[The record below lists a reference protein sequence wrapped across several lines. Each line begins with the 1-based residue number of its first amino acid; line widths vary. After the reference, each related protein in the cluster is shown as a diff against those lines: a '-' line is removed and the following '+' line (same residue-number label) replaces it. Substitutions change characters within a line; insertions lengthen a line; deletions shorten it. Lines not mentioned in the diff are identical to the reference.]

1 MKKRLQGFLM
11 LFLALVVQV
20 SFAQTRTIS
29 GTVTDDSGV
38 PLPGVNVLISGTTTG
53 TQTDFDGLY
62 SIEASTGDVLTF
74 SYVGFSP
81 QDVTVGTS
89 STIDVQ
95 LAAGEA
101 LEEVVVTAQGI
112 KREKKALGYAVSE
125 VASDELEQRP
135 ESDVARVLS
144 GKASG
149 VEITAQNGTSG
160 SATNVVIRGYT
171 SINGSNQALF
181 VVDGVPFASD
191 TNSSD
196 TFVNGNTGSSRFLD
210 IDPNNIASVTVL
222 KGLAAATLYGTDGRN
237 GVILITTKANSAQ
250 GAKKKTEITLNQ
262 SFFFNE
268 IASLPDYQQDYGG
281 GFNQSFGWFFSN
293 YGPNFNPNGV
303 DGYLNDPAGIVDANG
318 NVPHPYSTNA
328 FLNNFLGGDNELYQ
342 SFQGVDYAYKPYAS
356 VENFFRT
363 GSVSSTSLNIRG
375 ASNDGNM
382 SFNVNFGHTDDEGF
396 TPGNSLTRNTLSV
409 GGRAKLSNKFTVT
422 GILNYSRTDFKT
434 PPVAAS
440 DGNANYGLSV
450 FGQVFFTPISVDLM
464 GLPFEIPETG
474 GSIYYRN
481 GNDIVNPRWI
491 VANAQNSQ
499 LTNRVFGNAQ
509 LSYEFNDNV
518 SFLYRGGIDIY
529 NERNVSYSNKGG
541 VNSERDQFGYYETW
555 DNNSTNFNHYAALSG
570 NYDLT
575 ADQKL
580 NVSFLIGGSILG
592 EYFDQQGTASSN
604 QIVYGVQRHF
614 NYSNQLPIQSSR
626 ERNTIGL
633 FGDLSFEY
641 DNFLYLSL
649 SGRNDWISNLIT
661 ENNSQFYPSVS
672 ASFIPTSAIEGF
684 GGGNSLGLN
693 YLKLRA
699 GLGSSAGFP
708 SGYPTVPTLQQSTQ
722 QNGGAVGGSNGVVTN
737 TVRNVLANPDLKP
750 ELISEWEVGFD
761 ARLLK
766 NRLDISLSYYDR
778 TTKNLIV
785 DRPLSPSSGYTETRD
800 NIGKVEG
807 TGWEADLGVDI
818 FKSNEA
824 NGFSWN
830 SRVNFTTN
838 KQIVTEQASAQI
850 VYAGFVDQGNAAI
863 EGEQLGVI
871 IGSRVQRDDN
881 GNFVVGNDGFYLPET
896 QIAIDENNNEVPVGT
911 EGSRTITPIIGN
923 PNPDYIM
930 NFINTISY
938 KNLTLGFQ
946 ISHVSG
952 GDIYSQTIGTLLG
965 RGLINPDR
973 REPFILPGVLAD
985 GSPNRKQ
992 LDNSSFYFDNVLF
1005 GPSELRIYD
1014 ASVIRLKE
1022 LSLSYNM
1029 PKKWLDKTPF
1039 GNLSITA
1046 AGYNLWYDAYN
1057 TPDRANFDPNVA
1069 GIGVGNGRGF
1079 DYLNGPSARRYGLS
1093 VKATF

>member
-1 MKKRLQGFLM
+1 M
-11 LFLALVVQV
+11 LFLVLVVQF

-74 SYVGFSP
+74 SYVGFTP
-81 QDVTVGTS
+81 QDAKIGAS
-89 STIDVQ
+89 STVNIQ
-95 LAAGEA
+95 MQAGES

-125 VASDELEQRP
+125 VASEDLEQRP

-181 VVDGVPFASD
+181 VVDGVPFSSG
-191 TNSSD
+191 TNTSGRD
-196 TFVNGNTGSSRFLD
+196 NAADFRDGNVGSSRFLD
-210 IDPNNIASVTVL
+210 IDPNNIASITVL

-237 GVILITTKANSAQ
+237 GVILITTKANSGQAS
-250 GAKKKTEITLNQ
+250 KKKTEITLNQ

-268 IASLPDYQQDYGG
+268 IASLPDYQQSYGG

-318 NVPHPYSTNA
+318 NVPHPYSTNS
-328 FLNNFLGGDNELYQ
+328 FLSNFLGGDNELFQ

-356 VENFFRT
+356 VKNFFRT
-363 GSVSSTSLNIRG
+363 GSVSNTSLNIRG
-375 ASNDGNM
+375 GSDDGNM

-409 GGRAKLSNKFTVT
+409 GGRAKLSNRFTVT
-422 GILNYSRTDFKT
+422 GILNYSRSNFVT

-464 GLPFEIPETG
+464 NLPFEIPETG

-491 VANAQNSQ
+491 VANAQNGQ

-518 SFLYRGGIDIY
+518 SVLYRGGIDIY
-529 NERNVSYSNKGG
+529 NERNHSYSNKGG
-541 VNSERDQFGYYETW
+541 VNSDRDRFGYYETW
-555 DNNSTNFNHYAALSG
+555 DNNSTTFNHYAAISG

-580 NVSFLIGGSILG
+580 NVSFLLGGSSLG
-592 EYFDQQGTASSN
+592 EYFDQQGVASSS
-604 QIVYGVQRHF
+604 QIVYNVQRHF
-614 NYSNQLPIQSSR
+614 NFENQLPIQSTV

-641 DNFLYLSL
+641 DSFLYLSL
-649 SGRNDWISNLIT
+649 SGRNDWISNLIAK
-661 ENNSQFYPSVS
+661 NNSQFYPSVS
-672 ASFIPTSAIEGF
+672 ASFIPTSAFEGF
-684 GGGNSLGLN
+684 GNGNSIGLN

-708 SGYPTVPTLQQSTQ
+708 SGYPTVNTIGQSTQ
-722 QNGGAVGGSNGVVTN
+722 VGGGAIGGPSGIVTN
-737 TVRNVLANPDLKP
+737 TVSNSLANPQLLP

-785 DRPLSPSSGYTETRD
+785 GRPLSPSSGYTGTSD

-807 TGWEADLGVDI
+807 TGWEADLGIDI
-818 FKSNEA
+818 FKSSEA
-824 NGFSWN
+824 GGFNWN

-838 KQIVTEQASAQI
+838 KQIVTEQASDQI
-850 VYAGFVDQGNAAI
+850 VYAGFSDLGNAAI

-871 IGSRVQRDDN
+871 VGSRVLRDDN
-881 GNFVVGNDGFYLPET
+881 GNFVVGNDGFYVSET
-896 QIAIDENNNEVPVGT
+896 QIAIDANNNEVPVGT
-911 EGSRTITPIIGN
+911 EGSRAIAPIIGN
-923 PNPDYIM
+923 PNPDYVM
-930 NFINTISY
+930 NFINSISY

-952 GDIYSQTIGTLLG
+952 GDIYSQTIATLLG

-985 GSPNRKQ
+985 GTPNRKQ

-1005 GPSELRIYD
+1005 GPSELQIYD

-1029 PKKWLDKTPF
+1029 PKKWLESTPF

-1057 TPDRANFDPNVA
+1057 TPERANFDPNVA

-1079 DYLNGPSARRYGLS
+1079 DYLNGPSSIRYGLS
-1093 VKATF
+1093 VKTTF

>member
-11 LFLALVVQV
+11 LFVALVVQV

-38 PLPGVNVLISGTTTG
+38 PLPGVNVLISGTSTG

-62 SIEASTGDVLTF
+62 SIEASTGDVITF

-81 QDVTVGTS
+81 QDVTIGTS

-95 LAAGEA
+95 LTAGEA

-125 VASDELEQRP
+125 VSSEDLEQRP
-135 ESDVARVLS
+135 ESDVARVLA
-144 GKASG
+144 GKAPG

-181 VVDGVPFASD
+181 VVDGVPFSSG
-191 TNSSD
+191 TNSQD
-196 TFVNGNTGSSRFLD
+196 NFVNGNVGSSRFLD
-210 IDPNNIASVTVL
+210 IDPNNIASITVL

-237 GVILITTKANSAQ
+237 GVILITTKANSGQ
-250 GAKKKTEITLNQ
+250 SSKKKTEITINQ
-262 SFFFNE
+262 SYFFNE
-268 IASLPDYQQDYGG
+268 IASLPDYQQEYGG

-293 YGPNFNPNGV
+293 WGPNFSPDGV
-303 DGYLNDPAGIVDANG
+303 DGYLNDPAGIIDANG
-318 NVPHPYSTNA
+318 TVAHPYSTSA
-328 FLNNFLGGDNELYQ
+328 FLRNYLSGQNELYQ
-342 SFQGVDYAYKPYAS
+342 NYQGIRYDYKPYSS
-356 VENFFRT
+356 VKDFFRT
-363 GSVSSTSLNIRG
+363 GGVANTSVNIRG
-375 ASNDGNM
+375 ASDDGNM

-409 GGRAKLSNKFTVT
+409 GGRAKLSNNFTVT
-422 GILNYSRTDFKT
+422 GILNYSRSNFVT
-434 PPVAAS
+434 PPVAAG
-440 DGNANYGLSV
+440 DGNANFGLSV
-450 FGQVFFTPISVDLM
+450 FGQVFFTPIGVDLM
-464 GLPFEIPETG
+464 GLPYEIPETG

-491 VANAQNSQ
+491 VANAQNGQ

-518 SFLYRGGIDIY
+518 SILYRGGIDIY
-529 NERNVSYSNKGG
+529 NERNHSYSNKGG
-541 VNSERDQFGYYETW
+541 VNSDADRFGYYNTY
-555 DNNSTNFNHYAALSG
+555 DNNSSTFNHYAAISG

-575 ADQKL
+575 SDQKL
-580 NVSFLIGGSILG
+580 NLSFLIGGSSLG
-592 EYFDQQGTASSN
+592 EYFDSQGVASSG
-604 QIVYGVQRHF
+604 QIVYGINKHF
-614 NYSNQLPIQSSR
+614 NYENQLPIQSIS

-641 DNFLYLSL
+641 DNFLYLSV
-649 SGRNDWISNLIT
+649 SGRNDWISNLT
-661 ENNSQFYPSVS
+661 SENNSQFYPSVS
-672 ASFIPTSAIEGF
+672 ASFIPTSAFEGF
-684 GGGNSLGLN
+684 GNGNSLGVN
-693 YLKLRA
+693 YLKIRA

-708 SGYPTVPTLQQSTQ
+708 TGYPTVNVIDQNTQ
-722 QNGGAVGGSNGVVTN
+722 VPGGAIGGPGGIITN
-737 TVRNVLANPDLKP
+737 SVSDFLANPELRP

-766 NRLDISLSYYDR
+766 NRVDVSLSYYDR
-778 TTKNLIV
+778 TTKDLIV
-785 DRPLSPSSGYTETRD
+785 FKPLPPSNGTTQTQE

-807 TGWEADLGVDI
+807 SGWEADLGIDI
-818 FKSNEA
+818 LKSREA
-824 NGFSWN
+824 GGLNWN

-838 KQIVTEQASAQI
+838 KQIVTEQEDDQI
-850 VYAGFVDQGNAAI
+850 VYAGFSNLGNAAI
-863 EGEQLGVI
+863 QGEQLGVI
-871 IGSRVQRDDN
+871 VGSRVRRDDN
-881 GNFVVGNDGFYLPET
+881 GNFVVGNDGFYTSEEE
-896 QIAIDENNNEVPVGT
+896 IAIDANGNEVAIGT
-911 EGSRTITPIIGN
+911 PGSRTISPIIGN
-923 PNPDYIM
+923 PNPDYVM
-930 NFINTISY
+930 NFINSISY
-938 KNLTLGFQ
+938 KNFTLGFQ
-946 ISHVSG
+946 ISHVKG
-952 GDIYSQTIGTLLG
+952 GDIYSQTIATLLG

-985 GSPNRKQ
+985 GTINTKQ
-992 LDNSSFYFDNVLF
+992 IDNSSFYFDNVLF
-1005 GPSELRIYD
+1005 GPSELQIYD

-1029 PKKWLDKTPF
+1029 PKKWLEKTPF

-1046 AGYNLWYDAYN
+1046 AGYNLWFDAYN

-1069 GIGVGNGRGF
+1069 GLGVGNGRGF
-1079 DYLNGPSARRYGLS
+1079 DYLNGPSSRRYGLS
-1093 VKATF
+1093 VKASF

>member
-11 LFLALVVQV
+11 LFLVLVVQF

-74 SYVGFSP
+74 SYVGFTP
-81 QDVTVGTS
+81 QDAKIGAS
-89 STIDVQ
+89 STVNIQ
-95 LAAGEA
+95 MQAGES

-125 VASDELEQRP
+125 VASEDLEQRP

-181 VVDGVPFASD
+181 VVDGVPFSSG
-191 TNSSD
+191 TNSQD
-196 TFVNGNTGSSRFLD
+196 NFVNGNVGSSRFLD
-210 IDPNNIASVTVL
+210 IDPNNIASITVL

-237 GVILITTKANSAQ
+237 GVILITTKANSGQAS
-250 GAKKKTEITLNQ
+250 KKKTEITLNQ

-268 IASLPDYQQDYGG
+268 IASLPDYQQSYGG

-293 YGPNFNPNGV
+293 YGPNFSPNGV

-318 NVPHPYSTNA
+318 NVPHPYSTNS
-328 FLNNFLGGDNELYQ
+328 FLSNFLGGDNELFQ

-356 VENFFRT
+356 VKNFFRT
-363 GSVSSTSLNIRG
+363 GSVSNTSLNIRG
-375 ASNDGNM
+375 GSDDGNM

-409 GGRAKLSNKFTVT
+409 GGRAKLSNRFTVT
-422 GILNYSRTDFKT
+422 GILNYSRSNFVT

-464 GLPFEIPETG
+464 NLPFEIPETG

-491 VANAQNSQ
+491 VANAQNGQ

-518 SFLYRGGIDIY
+518 SVLYRGGIDIY
-529 NERNVSYSNKGG
+529 NERNHSYSNKGG
-541 VNSERDQFGYYETW
+541 VNSDADRFGYYNTW
-555 DNNSTNFNHYAALSG
+555 DNNSTTFNHYAAISG

-580 NVSFLIGGSILG
+580 NVSFLLGGSSLG
-592 EYFDQQGTASSN
+592 EYFDQQGVASSS
-604 QIVYGVQRHF
+604 QIVYNVQRHF
-614 NYSNQLPIQSSR
+614 NFENQLPIQSTV

-641 DNFLYLSL
+641 DSFLYLSL
-649 SGRNDWISNLIT
+649 SGRNDWISNLIA

-672 ASFIPTSAIEGF
+672 ASFIPTSAFEGF
-684 GGGNSLGLN
+684 GNGNSIGLN

-708 SGYPTVPTLQQSTQ
+708 SGYPTVNTIGQSTQ
-722 QNGGAVGGSNGVVTN
+722 VGGGAIGGPSGIVTN
-737 TVRNVLANPDLKP
+737 TVSNSLANPQLLP

-785 DRPLSPSSGYTETRD
+785 GRPLSPSSGYTGTSD

-807 TGWEADLGVDI
+807 TGWEADLGIDI
-818 FKSNEA
+818 FKSSEA
-824 NGFSWN
+824 GGFNWN

-838 KQIVTEQASAQI
+838 KQIVTEQASDQI
-850 VYAGFVDQGNAAI
+850 VYAGFSDLGNAAI

-871 IGSRVQRDDN
+871 VGSRVLRDDN
-881 GNFVVGNDGFYLPET
+881 GNFVVGNDGFYVSET
-896 QIAIDENNNEVPVGT
+896 QIAIDANNNEVPVGT
-911 EGSRTITPIIGN
+911 EGSRAIAPIIGN
-923 PNPDYIM
+923 PNPDYVM
-930 NFINTISY
+930 NFINSISY

-952 GDIYSQTIGTLLG
+952 GDIYSQTIATLLG

-985 GSPNRKQ
+985 GTPNRKQ

-1005 GPSELRIYD
+1005 GPSELQIYD

-1029 PKKWLDKTPF
+1029 PKKWLESTPF

-1057 TPDRANFDPNVA
+1057 TPERANFDPNVA

-1079 DYLNGPSARRYGLS
+1079 DYLNGPSSIRYGLS